1 MIKFKDKFSLPLEW
15 ISDETKRIVESC
27 REIVEK
33 EIIPLRHELDED
45 WKDHR
50 IYDKLLKKIMLD
62 FGLQCAPWPK
72 EYGGLES
79 DLITACL
86 CNEEMSRGDSGLSTA
101 AGCINWT
108 FMPMLAP
115 KPNPILIEKF
125 APLACQTEKLF
136 VGCAA
141 ITDARSGSDVE
152 NIDGTHGR
160 YIATTAELDG
170 DEWVINGHKLWPTNS
185 GGLADIFAVF
195 CTTNPGV
202 ADDEAFAIIY
212 VPADTPGVKQGEP
225 YQKAGMSG
233 DKNSDVWFDNVRVPQ
248 ENRANPK
255 PGDDAV
261 AARMFMNAGNI
272 GSSAH
277 AIGIM
282 RNCYELVKQ
291 WCDTRE
297 VGGKLLKEH
306 SMTASVLADI
316 AMMIEVSRSDTYMK
330 ARMMTAPDLYGI
342 DPTGVEFLAKTRA
355 NKLFVTDQMTIVIN
369 KAMDLMGSQGYVRE
383 GHIEKHWRDSKIISL
398 WMGGR
403 GLAKLDIARWFY
415 DCKSF

>member
-1 MIKFKDKFSLPLEW
+1 MKFEDKFSLPQEW
-15 ISDETKRIVESC
+15 ISNESKQIVESC
-27 REIVEK
+27 RELVEK
-33 EIIPLRHELDED
+33 EIFPVRQELDED
-45 WKDHR
+45 WKDHK
-50 IYDKLLKKIMLD
+50 IYEKLLKKIMLD

-72 EYGGLES
+72 KYGGF
-79 DLITACL
+79 DLDAITSCL
-86 CNEEMSRGDSGLSTA
+86 CLEEMSRGDAGLATA
-101 AGCINWT
+101 ASVTNWA
-108 FMPMLAP
+108 FLPILAP
-115 KPNPILIEKF
+115 YPNEILIEKF
-125 APLACQTEKLF
+125 APLACQTDELF
-136 VGCAA
+136 IACAA
-141 ITDARSGSDVE
+141 ITDERSGSDVE
-152 NIDGTHGR
+152 NIDGTHGK

-185 GGLADIFAVF
+185 GGIADLFAVF

-202 ADDEAFAIIY
+202 EDDEAFAIIY

-225 YQKAGMSG
+225 YQKAGMAG
-233 DKNSDVWFDNVRVPQ
+233 DKNGDIWFENVRVPK
-248 ENRANPK
+248 ENRANLK
-255 PGDDAV
+255 PGDDAK
-261 AARMFMNAGNI
+261 AARLFMNAGNI

-282 RNCYELVKQ
+282 RNCYELVKE
-291 WCDTRE
+291 WCDKRV

-330 ARMMTAPDLYGI
+330 ARMRATPDLYGI
-342 DPTGVEFLAKTRA
+342 DPASVEFLAKTRA
-355 NKLFVTDQMTIVIN
+355 NKLFVTDQMTIIIN
-369 KAMDLMGSQGYVRE
+369 KAMDLMGSHGYARE
-383 GHIEKHWRDSKIISL
+383 GDIEKHWRDSKIISL